1 MALTSLTLVATVTV
15 TVVMATM
22 PDVGVVVSDSS

>member
-1 MALTSLTLVATVTV
+1 MALTSLTLVAMV

>member
-1 MALTSLTLVATVTV
+1 MALTSLTLVATV